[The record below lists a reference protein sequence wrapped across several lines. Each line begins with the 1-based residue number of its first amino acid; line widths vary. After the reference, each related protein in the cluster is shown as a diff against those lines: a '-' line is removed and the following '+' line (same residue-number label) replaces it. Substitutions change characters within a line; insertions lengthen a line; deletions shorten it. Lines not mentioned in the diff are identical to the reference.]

1 MHDRPRC
8 RTKTKSTKDEDR
20 VISVKKTP
28 QHPHGRIKQKTVK
41 FDVDLL
47 KAIPYIN
54 IEVLFTS
61 RYHKDKIIDGIIKNS
76 PADINRYYIDHK
88 EGNTIF
94 NTKKKSIDQAI
105 K

>member
-8 RTKTKSTKDEDR
+8 RTKTKSTKDEDH

-94 NTKKKSIDQAI
+94 NTKKNR
-105 K
+105 